1 MKGDSQMRG
10 RIAAVVTL
18 LSLSILIAAGCGNS
32 EPEYCSKADDLQ
44 GALDTLK
51 DDVSGGNF
59 SAISSDL
66 QTARTDLD
74 AAASSAKSDFPSETQ
89 AMRSSFS
96 TLTRAVKALP
106 SSPSSSDL
114 VGLVGDVVA
123 VKTAVDNFKTATSSE
138 CD

>member
-1 MKGDSQMRG
+1 MSG
-10 RIAAVVTL
+10 RIASVVTL
-18 LSLSILIAAGCGNS
+18 LSLSVLMAAGCGTS
-32 EPEYCSKADDLQ
+32 KPEYCSKADDLR
-44 GALDTLK
+44 GALDTLEG
-51 DDVSGGNF
+51 DVSDGNF

-74 AAASSAKSDFPSETQ
+74 AVASSAKSDFPSETR

-96 TLTRAVKALP
+96 SLTSAIKALP

-114 VGLVGDVVA
+114 VGLAGDVVA
-123 VKTAVDNFKTATSSE
+123 AKTAVDNFKTATSSE